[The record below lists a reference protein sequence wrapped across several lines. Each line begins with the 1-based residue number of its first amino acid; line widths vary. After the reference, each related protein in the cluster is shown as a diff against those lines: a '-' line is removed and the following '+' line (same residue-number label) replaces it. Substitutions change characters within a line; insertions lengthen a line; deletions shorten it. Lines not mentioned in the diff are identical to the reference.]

1 MTEPVLTAHGLC
13 VDRGGRRVLEDVT
26 FSIEQ
31 GDVFALLGGNGAGKS
46 TALLTFLGFIPPAGG
61 DAYVQGLNVRQD
73 IQAIRRQTAYL
84 PESVS
89 LYSHLSALENL
100 QYFLSLSGLERT
112 ASELERG
119 LDAVHL
125 AADARSR
132 HLSTY
137 SKGMR
142 QKVAIA
148 LAILRRAPLLL
159 LDEPTSGLDPVAIDE
174 FHAILTALSDSG
186 TTVFMVTHDV
196 YGACH
201 VAKRVGLL
209 QQGRMVGMFEAGDGV
224 QISAEEVHQTFST
237 YHAS

>member
-100 QYFLSLSGLERT
+100 QYFLSLSGLR
-112 ASELERG
+112 AHSE
-119 LDAVHL
+119 
-125 AADARSR
+125 
-132 HLSTY
+132 
-137 SKGMR
+137 
-142 QKVAIA
+142 
-148 LAILRRAPLLL
+148 
-159 LDEPTSGLDPVAIDE
+159 
-174 FHAILTALSDSG
+174 
-186 TTVFMVTHDV
+186 
-196 YGACH
+196 
-201 VAKRVGLL
+201 
-209 QQGRMVGMFEAGDGV
+209 
-224 QISAEEVHQTFST
+224 
-237 YHAS
+237 

>member
-100 QYFLSLSGLERT
+100 QYVLSLSGLERT

-119 LDAVHL
+119 LGAER
-125 AADARSR
+125 ADWQRSPPPGSGNP
-132 HLSTY
+132 H
-137 SKGMR
+137 
-142 QKVAIA
+142 A
-148 LAILRRAPLLL
+148 LYVQSRFGSQCSP
-159 LDEPTSGLDPVAIDE
+159 P
-174 FHAILTALSDSG
+174 
-186 TTVFMVTHDV
+186 M
-196 YGACH
+196 
-201 VAKRVGLL
+201 
-209 QQGRMVGMFEAGDGV
+209 QQ
-224 QISAEEVHQTFST
+224 
-237 YHAS
+237 